1 MKKYNILFLLFTII
15 LKSCVKLPS
24 SLKEDWRMGAILQ
37 SYERTCFEVPRTADD
52 LINFM
57 ELEGGLLDEEVFYAP
72 YEFLKKHRDKI
83 RIVEEEG
90 FTVMFLKNKY
100 ITDINTTFNCDNERG
115 LHGEMSFLGSD
126 GLPILGKRY
135 EYCLK
140 ELQSRLW
147 PIGYKNRNKAWQK
160 QKGHIFEDPIIL
172 EYTKANGL
180 VNVCSKE
187 KIDVESSLFY
197 QDLYDVLE
205 QFSKEYSIPRIILDS
220 YIPKF

>member
-1 MKKYNILFLLFTII
+1 
-15 LKSCVKLPS
+15 
-24 SLKEDWRMGAILQ
+24 MGRLIQ
-37 SYERTCFEVPRTADD
+37 SYQRIYFESPRTADD
-52 LINFM
+52 LISYM
-57 ELEGGLLDEEVFYAP
+57 ELKDGLKEEKLFLKQYK
-72 YEFLKKHRDKI
+72 FLKKHRKDI
-83 RIVEEEG
+83 FIYDEG
-90 FTVMFLKNKY
+90 ENTGINYKNIQLNLAQNDVLSY
-100 ITDINTTFNCDNERG
+100 CDNERG
-115 LHGEMSFLGSD
+115 QNGEMSFFGSD

-135 EYCLK
+135 EHYLK

-205 QFSKEYSIPRIILDS
+205 QFSKEYSIPRIILDG